1 MTMNHSQAPQIDE
14 TLVKRLIAGQFPQ
27 WADLPLAAVQSGGTD
42 NVIFRLGEHM
52 SIRIPRVDWA
62 IGQVEKEHKWL
73 PSMASMLPL
82 PIPTPVAMGIP
93 TLGYPWRW
101 SVNRWLEGDNAV
113 NEPIGDL
120 QHAAHS
126 MASFLKA
133 LQQIN
138 STEGPAPGPH
148 NSGRGEPL
156 ILRDAAVR
164 KAIESL
170 QDVFDRKEATE
181 AWESSLYAPK
191 WEGEPVWLHGDLHPG
206 NLLVQNSRLS
216 AVIDFGLLGVGDPA
230 CDCMF
235 AWTVLN
241 AQSRPAFRE
250 GLAVDD
256 ATWLRG
262 SGWAL
267 SFGLTALAYYRHS
280 NPVLSAISKRTI
292 EEVLTDHRGNH
303 I

>member
-1 MTMNHSQAPQIDE
+1 MNHSQAPQIDE
-14 TLVKRLIAGQFPQ
+14 ALVKRLIAGQFPQ
-27 WADLPLAAVQSGGTD
+27 WADLPLASVQSGGTD

-52 SIRIPRVDWA
+52 SVRIPRVDWA

-82 PIPTPVAMGIP
+82 PIPTPIAMGMP
-93 TLGYPWRW
+93 ALDYPWRW

-120 QHAAHS
+120 PHAAHS
-126 MASFLKA
+126 MASFLRA
-133 LQQIN
+133 LQQFP

-156 ILRDAAVR
+156 MLRDAAVR
-164 KAIESL
+164 KAIEAL
-170 QDVFDRKEATE
+170 HDVFDRTEATK
-181 AWESSLYAPK
+181 AWEASLHAPK

-206 NLLVQNSRLS
+206 NLLVQNNRLS

-230 CDCMF
+230 CDCMC

-241 AQSRPAFRE
+241 DQSRPAFRE

-256 ATWLRG
+256 VTWLRG

-267 SFGLTALAYYRHS
+267 SFGLTALAYYRHT
-280 NPVLSAISKRTI
+280 NPVLSDISRRTI